1 MADVRVL
8 KFDVGSSTD
17 VALERLKKRFDASTS
32 SEAMRR
38 SLAIA
43 DTVTELSTKGER
55 IFVQNTNGEIR
66 ELLIGAQ

>member
-17 VALERLKKRFDASTS
+17 DALQRLKSRFDASTS

-43 DTVTELSTKGER
+43 DTVTELSAKGER
-55 IFVQNTNGEIR
+55 IFVRDTNGEIR
-66 ELLIGAQ
+66 ELLIGVQ

>member
-17 VALERLKKRFDASTS
+17 VALQRLKNRFDASTS

-43 DTVTELSTKGER
+43 DTVTELSAKGER
-55 IFVQNTNGEIR
+55 IFVRNTNGEIR